1 MGDGHSVVTVIIFVC
16 REFKMKHFFLMCFA
30 IAICS
35 TANAGAGACS
45 TTDIV
50 IKSQKAGFKKVG
62 RRMFMDGVG
71 VLVNRCADPVG
82 VEVKM
87 TAYDKNGDP
96 VATHQRWPASVSNIP
111 PGEYTFSL
119 LGFLDYSPD
128 AKSFKLSVAS
138 VNRW

>member
-1 MGDGHSVVTVIIFVC
+1 
-16 REFKMKHFFLMCFA
+16 MKHFFLMCFA

-62 RRMFMDGVG
+62 RRMFMDGVA
-71 VLVNRCADPVG
+71 VLVNKCSEPVG

-87 TAYDKNGDP
+87 IAYNNTGNP
-96 VATHQRWPASVSNIP
+96 VATHKTWPASVSNIP

-138 VNRW
+138 VKRW